1 MNSRKPQ
8 HDALDLSLRRS
19 LQNWAARQQPPVD
32 GRSRLL
38 QAAGQTPKLKRRKI
52 DFPALMFLQFQDL
65 PLMRSSELSVPGHL
79 VLSQGFDTWQV
90 HFQVSQA
97 FTARLVG

>member
-8 HDALDLSLRRS
+8 DDALDLSLRRS
-19 LQNWAARQQPPVD
+19 LQNWATRQQPPMG
-32 GRSRLL
+32 GRARLL
-38 QAAGQTPKLKRRKI
+38 QAAGQTPKLKRKKFAI
-52 DFPALMFLQFQDL
+52 PTLMFLQFQDL
-65 PLMRSSELSVPGHL
+65 PMIRTSDLSVPRHL